1 MIIYLHG
8 FDSNSPGNHE
18 KVMQLQFI
26 DPDVRLIS
34 YSTRHPKHDMQH
46 LLKEVDKMLQLTA
59 DDRPLICGVGLG
71 GYWAE
76 RIGFLCDI
84 RQAVFNP
91 NLFPHENMEGKI
103 DRPEEYADIATKC
116 VTNFREK
123 NRDRCLVVLS
133 RQDEALDSQRS
144 ADLLHHYYEI
154 IWDEEQTHKFKNISP
169 HLQRLKA
176 FKPFPCLQTRAGFTA
191 RVFSCLHLLVSL
203 KKYATKLDAHQFWYD
218 QCTVHGILDSAEW
231 FH

>member
-18 KVMQLQFI
+18 KVLQLQFI

-34 YSTRHPKHDMQH
+34 YSTRHPKHDMQY
-46 LLKEVDKMLQLTA
+46 LLKEVDKMLQLNV
-59 DDRPLICGVGLG
+59 DERPLICGVGLG

-84 RQAVFNP
+84 RQVIFNP
-91 NLFPHENMEGKI
+91 NLFPYENMEGKI

-123 NRDRCLVVLS
+123 NRDRCLVILS
-133 RQDEALDSQRS
+133 RNDEALNSQRTS
-144 ADLLHHYYEI
+144 EELHHYYEI
-154 IWDEEQTHKFKNISP
+154 VWDEEQSHKFKNISP
-169 HLQRLKA
+169 HLQRIKA
-176 FKPFPCLQTRAGFTA
+176 FKTLG
-191 RVFSCLHLLVSL
+191 
-203 KKYATKLDAHQFWYD
+203 
-218 QCTVHGILDSAEW
+218 
-231 FH
+231 